1 MRLPFWAASDSL
13 SILSCMEIWMIVTK
27 GDIIRTDKLLNLYR
41 LKESKEF
48 RYYKLVPW
56 DRKACHI
63 VSLPSLFR
71 YWKSRY
77 FFISGDGWETFSDDL
92 WGDIPRLL
100 CRWGTPKLGV
110 SSFIFFFFWRY
121 LRLVHLTL
129 TPRISLFL
137 ATKAQPK
144 LKNRYKNCVKSATEY
159 MRTIDDF
166 DKLINPKTLARHFL
180 GLKPSPYVLRAIV
193 EKKKVSACC
202 LASSSFSFQLY
213 C

>member
-1 MRLPFWAASDSL
+1 MRRLVLSILGRCAFMRLPFWAASDSL

-27 GDIIRTDKLLNLYR
+27 GDIIRTDKLLYLYR

-110 SSFIFFFFWRY
+110 SSFIFFFF
-121 LRLVHLTL
+121 LKVFTFGSSNSNASHFFV
-129 TPRISLFL
+129 SCNQGS
-137 ATKAQPK
+137 TKAK
-144 LKNRYKNCVKSATEY
+144 E
-159 MRTIDDF
+159 
-166 DKLINPKTLARHFL
+166 
-180 GLKPSPYVLRAIV
+180 
-193 EKKKVSACC
+193 
-202 LASSSFSFQLY
+202 
-213 C
+213 